1 MKSFV
6 IFGGQMQDGYSAFVF
21 VVLDSFKRD
30 FQKERQ
36 RQIHVG
42 SRGIFYH
49 SALRGEEGA
58 ASRTLLVIVK
68 CVTTTDWVQ
77 VSAVLCL
84 LADYLNSVTNVKTPS
99 PSLFP
104 LLADNNLVCRGAA
117 AGEASLQL
125 HRPHRDGHPVR
136 PQQETHP
143 LGDLPVSTGWD
154 FVNKLS

>member
-6 IFGGQMQDGYSAFVF
+6 IFGGQMQDGYSSF

-99 PSLFP
+99 PSLFSAP
-104 LLADNNLVCRGAA
+104 DNNLVCRGAA

-136 PQQETHP
+136 PQQETHT

-154 FVNKLS
+154 FVNELS

>member
-1 MKSFV
+1 
-6 IFGGQMQDGYSAFVF
+6 MQDGYSSF

-104 LLADNNLVCRGAA
+104 LLPITIWCVQGCGGRR
-117 AGEASLQL
+117 SL
-125 HRPHRDGHPVR
+125 PTATSP
-136 PQQETHP
+136 
-143 LGDLPVSTGWD
+143 S
-154 FVNKLS
+154 S

>member
-6 IFGGQMQDGYSAFVF
+6 TFGGQMQDGYSAFVF

-99 PSLFP
+99 PSLLS
-104 LLADNNLVCRGAA
+104 LLPISILCTGVRRQEKPPYSYIALIVMAIQSVPSKKLTLS
-117 AGEASLQL
+117 EIYQFLQVGL
-125 HRPHRDGHPVR
+125 
-136 PQQETHP
+136 
-143 LGDLPVSTGWD
+143 
-154 FVNKLS
+154 LS